1 MTLKELYLNLPI
13 RYEKRTLYV
22 NQVDKDTYVF
32 MFKTKSYTREGNI
45 IRVNGIVNEM
55 VFTVVHTYKL
65 SFLFKRGETIRLC
78 GTVFAR
84 SCYYP
89 GYQDLR
95 LGIIPIYRGSK
106 PELISQLIDD
116 NPLDDEFLNSIF
128 RKIHAP
134 KEYNDIND
142 GLNVLLL
149 MEVYFAIKLLNYQTS
164 ARNPLVI
171 YDHIKTRCNLIPR
184 DHQINVI
191 ENIYAYLKRDR
202 TMNCLLYGDVGSGK
216 TFVSFCILMQFVSN
230 GKKVAFMAPTGVLAN
245 QVYNLFSEWTDGVCL
260 LTNKNRKV
268 DSNAFIFVGTH
279 ALLYASLP
287 KIGLLIIDEQHKF
300 GVNQRNKIIEEHN
313 CDCLM
318 MTATPIPRTFQMIMN
333 RLIQFEHLGSAK
345 VDRNISI
352 NADRDFVLSR
362 VMGIC
367 GEKAVLWIINN
378 IERATEFYEEM
389 LTKCGNVYL
398 LHSKIKNKNEILSEF
413 KSGILISTTVI
424 EVGIDLD
431 IFAIVIE
438 NANSFGVSQLHQL
451 CGRVGRRGDKSH
463 IIFLDKSTDKLRRMK
478 EVEDGWSRSEF
489 DYHRRGGGTIHN
501 VRQSGF
507 NPFIFNKQIDE
518 TGELVEIPIDN
529 MVIDMAHRTS
539 YDDKYKELFV
549 VPNADV

>member
-1 MTLKELYLNLPI
+1 MTLRELYLNLPT

-22 NQVDKDTYVF
+22 NQVAKAVYVF
-32 MFKTKSYTREGNI
+32 MFTTKSYTREGNI

-55 VFTVVHTYKL
+55 LFTVIHTYKL
-65 SFLFKRGETIRLC
+65 SFLFKRDETIRLC
-78 GTVFAR
+78 GTVFAK

-95 LGIIPIYRGSK
+95 LGVIPIYKGSK
-106 PELISQLIDD
+106 PELISKLIDD
-116 NPLDDEFLNSIF
+116 NPLEDELLNTIF

-134 KEYNDIND
+134 REYNEIND
-142 GLNVLLL
+142 GFNMLLL
-149 MEVYFAIKLLNYQTS
+149 MEIYFAIKILNYSTS
-164 ARNPLVI
+164 QRDPLVI
-171 YDHIKTRCNLIPR
+171 YDHIETRCPLIPR
-184 DHQINVI
+184 DNQISVI
-191 ENIYAYLKRDR
+191 NNIYEHLRR
-202 TMNCLLYGDVGSGK
+202 NTTMNCLLYGDVGSGK
-216 TFVSFCILMQFVSN
+216 TFVSFRILMQFVAN
-230 GKKVAFMAPTGVLAN
+230 GKRVAFMAPTGVLAT
-245 QVYNLFSEWTDGVCL
+245 QVYNLFKEWTDGVCL
-260 LTNKNRKV
+260 LTNKSRKV
-268 DSNAFIFVGTH
+268 DESASIFVGTH

-287 KIGLLIIDEQHKF
+287 KIDLLIIDEQHKF
-300 GVNQRNKIIEEHN
+300 GVNQRNKIVEEHN

-318 MTATPIPRTFQMIMN
+318 MTATPIPRTFQMIMS
-333 RLIQFEHLGSAK
+333 RLIQFEQLGSIK
-345 VDRNISI
+345 FDRNIAI
-352 NADRDFVLSR
+352 NDDRDFVLSR

-367 GEKAVLWIINN
+367 ATKAVLWVLNN
-378 IERATEFYEEM
+378 IERATEFYEE
-389 LTKCGNVYL
+389 LSTKCENVYL
-398 LHSKIKNKNEILSEF
+398 LHSKIKNKDEILSGF

-438 NANSFGVSQLHQL
+438 GANGFGVSQLHQL

-489 DYHRRGGGTIHN
+489 DYHKRGGGTIHN

-507 NPFIFNKQIDE
+507 NPFVFNKQMDE
-518 TGELVEIPIDN
+518 TGELMEIPIDN
-529 MVIDMAHRTS
+529 MVIDVAQRTS